1 MKIPTKSQLE
11 QEVERL
17 LEIYRGAGFDVHLTQ
32 PSEHE
37 DDLWFSLDVL
47 FGDTGVVSPYP
58 RCSCNEPECD
68 YSYPAYLDA
77 VAGALR
83 SIARVFSTIGD
94 REHNVELS
102 AAALEL
108 KRRIRQMDRP
118 ESPFAALTLE

>member
-1 MKIPTKSQLE
+1 MKIPTKSQRE

-37 DDLWFSLDVL
+37 DDMLWFSLDVL
-47 FGDTGVVSPYP
+47 FGDIGVVGPY
-58 RCSCNEPECD
+58 RSSDEPECD

-77 VAGALR
+77 VAVGLR
-83 SIARVFSTIGD
+83 HIARVFSTIGD

-108 KRRIRQMDRP
+108 TRRIRQMDRP
-118 ESPFAALTLE
+118 ESPFADLTLE